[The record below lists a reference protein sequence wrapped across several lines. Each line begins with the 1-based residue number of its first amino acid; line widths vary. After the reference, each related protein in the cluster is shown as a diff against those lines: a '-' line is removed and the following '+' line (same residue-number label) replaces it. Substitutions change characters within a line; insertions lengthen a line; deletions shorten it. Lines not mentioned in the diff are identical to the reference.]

1 MIKIMEIVNTNFKET
16 LEVDEHVP
24 FNIEWNYISNRNLKY
39 YWRTGDFKKSLL
51 EIGLDSVTG
60 LIKSMTLTNLNIN
73 SISEDNLPTNFSKLG
88 VPKFDL
94 TQWTSEKY
102 LDYTKDFSVLLMN
115 NGLVI
120 SMLDERV
127 ERIVK
132 SDRVLF
138 HMGKDKKLLRIDLIN
153 LTTDERHILR
163 NSLRSY

>member
-1 MIKIMEIVNTNFKET
+1 MEIVNTNFKET